1 MDWLEAGASLL
12 GGILG
17 GKESSKGQTTTS
29 QNTIDPRMVAPI
41 YGGANRIGIEPAA
54 YANYMANPSGL
65 NPQMLEGLNRQYQV
79 YSDPNTAQGYSNMQ
93 SLGSQLMGAPVAGNP
108 FTSGRASLGS
118 GQGGQQSAFAQP
130 TFSNPAQGTAQA
142 FSPQMMAH
150 PLAVGGGAGGSPA
163 TVGGG
168 LLGSNTMQGG
178 NGAGGLL
185 GGNAGGSSSFGGIN
199 GNGIPG
205 EGGGWTAED
214 AINAALNNP
223 GAVNAVAGGLL
234 GPAGG
239 LFSRAVLGLLG
250 NMSAPNTGQ
259 INNFGSRND
268 ARQNA
273 GIAAG
278 MNSYGGGGGNASG
291 AGGDSSR
298 GSQSSNGGRNGGD
311 SGGF

>member
-1 MDWLEAGASLL
+1 MDWLSAGASLL

-29 QNTIDPRMVAPI
+29 QNTIDPRIAPYI
-41 YGGANRIGIEPAA
+41 YGDANTTGIAPQA
-54 YANYMANPSGL
+54 YANFAANPSGL
-65 NPQMLEGLNRQYQV
+65 NQQMLDGLNRQYSV

-108 FTSGRASLGS
+108 FTSGRASLGG
-118 GQGGQQSAFAQP
+118 GQGGQQAAFAQP
-130 TFSNPAQGTAQA
+130 TFSNPAQNTAQA
-142 FSPQMMAH
+142 FSQPMTAH
-150 PLAVGGGAGGSPA
+150 PMAVGGGGNGGSPT

-168 LLGSNTMQGG
+168 LLGGGAMQGG
-178 NGAGGLL
+178 NGGGLL